1 MKLYNAFVIMALT
14 FSSYTFSTVE
24 ISPYRDAQLVKSE
37 LQENIAVD
45 IPLGKITRSGRGW
58 EPDVIRTVNGDEFS
72 SLYKI
77 NRNALLSDV
86 YSYYRRQLLLNGA
99 QVVFECYGRGCGSSN
114 AWANNFFKDYLL
126 YGADQSQHL
135 LVVEDKQGMYKTLYL
150 NRRGAGDVMVR
161 LDAIMK
167 VNIDDAESDIVAQM
181 AAGDLPRI
189 RRFLNDLPSGKSVI
203 AFATS
208 ASANGKT
215 AIQNGDAL
223 ISSVV
228 TSLGRTLAS
237 KVRFINMA
245 DMGRESLGENQISF
259 VYVEE

>member
-1 MKLYNAFVIMALT
+1 MKLYSAFWVVALV
-14 FSSYTFSTVE
+14 FSSYAFSVVE
-24 ISPYRDAQLVKSE
+24 ISPYRDAQLVKSK

-45 IPLGKITRSGRGW
+45 IPLGKISRSGRGW

-86 YSYYRRQLLLNGA
+86 YSYYRSQLLLNGA
-99 QVVFECYGRGCGSSN
+99 QIVFECQSRGCGSSN

-126 YGADQSQHL
+126 YGSDHSQHL
-135 LVVEDKQGMYKTLYL
+135 LVVENMQGIYSILYL

-161 LDAIMK
+161 LDTVTTA
-167 VNIDDAESDIVAQM
+167 NISGSESDVVAQM
-181 AAGDLPRI
+181 AVEDLPRI
-189 RRFLNDLPSGKSVI
+189 RRFLNDLPSDKRVV
-203 AFATS
+203 AFVTS
-208 ASANGKT
+208 NGDSGKT

-223 ISSVV
+223 ISTVV
-228 TSLGRTLAS
+228 TGLGRNLAG
-237 KVRFINMA
+237 KVRFINLA

-259 VYVEE
+259 VYIE